1 MSLLFVASEKRVLFS
16 QHNFSLKITLRIKQK
31 SFLLQRILNLEMAQ
45 NAPACLR
52 VMGS

>member
-1 MSLLFVASEKRVLFS
+1 MSSLFVASEKRVLFS

-31 SFLLQRILNLEMAQ
+31 SFSSEDFESEMAKD
-45 NAPACLR
+45 APACLR